1 MAAVNSPHL
10 IAPHPVL
17 DALHKLYLDS
27 LLQDARK
34 SAESLEQLVYA
45 RKHHDISN
53 VINLLRIH
61 NITSIPIFDD
71 EQNKFVAIVN
81 MVNIMRFL
89 MLKDIFNKVD
99 QIELDQDIK
108 QKVDNL
114 FTLPISEVMNAMGQ
128 REFKM
133 HHKSQPLVDGLQA
146 MASKENVYAIL
157 VSASEDKTKMF
168 SDIQQAAILTQWD
181 PITYLLKFPFMKEHG
196 ILDYPANKV
205 MQRSWITFTKKDDPN
220 QPSHR

>member
-45 RKHHDISN
+45 RKHHDIST

-108 QKVDNL
+108 QKVDN
-114 FTLPISEVMNAMGQ
+114 
-128 REFKM
+128 
-133 HHKSQPLVDGLQA
+133 
-146 MASKENVYAIL
+146 
-157 VSASEDKTKMF
+157 
-168 SDIQQAAILTQWD
+168 
-181 PITYLLKFPFMKEHG
+181 
-196 ILDYPANKV
+196 
-205 MQRSWITFTKKDDPN
+205 
-220 QPSHR
+220 